1 MLFKN
6 VWFLGACAKSCFS
19 FVVISPVNFFLHIRG
34 LRMRIWR
41 EIDFLVKH
49 FNMWFDCVSF
59 METYCWIVDMCKTE
73 TLQVM
78 KAENGRQ
85 ILWTLTGILEPSI
98 PAMLIN
104 LSVDSKWHNW
114 VFVKWKNRKGK
125 VFTAIKLLKI
135 LTII

>member
-1 MLFKN
+1 
-6 VWFLGACAKSCFS
+6 
-19 FVVISPVNFFLHIRG
+19 
-34 LRMRIWR
+34 
-41 EIDFLVKH
+41 VKH

-104 LSVDSKWHNW
+104 LSVDSKW
-114 VFVKWKNRKGK
+114 
-125 VFTAIKLLKI
+125 
-135 LTII
+135 